1 MAETF
6 ECEVKARDGLRFWV
20 VGNAVA
26 TGRETIGR
34 QLTYA
39 LLDIERRRQAEALT
53 AQAQA
58 SLARVI
64 ETAPLAIAQ
73 NATNVTGTWAFDV
86 TTDQG
91 TGNPTIV
98 FKQDGETLT
107 GRYTGTFG
115 EADVTGTVKGKDIT
129 FSFSADVQGF
139 ALTSTYKG
147 TVETATTMKG
157 TLEISQIGTG
167 TFTATKK

>member
-1 MAETF
+1 MFSIT
-6 ECEVKARDGLRFWV
+6 RR
-20 VGNAVA
+20 
-26 TGRETIGR
+26 
-34 QLTYA
+34 A
-39 LLDIERRRQAEALT
+39 LLTVALAVT
-53 AQAQA
+53 LAPFAFAQK
-58 SLARVI
+58 
-64 ETAPLAIAQ
+64 APD
-73 NATNVTGTWAFDV
+73 VTGTWAFDV

-98 FKQDGETLT
+98 FKQDGEKLT
-107 GRYTGTFG
+107 GRYSGTFG
-115 EADVTGTVKGKDIT
+115 EADITGTLKGKDIT

-147 TVETATTMKG
+147 TVDTATTMKG

>member
-1 MAETF
+1 MFSMTRRALIIS
-6 ECEVKARDGLRFWV
+6 ALS
-20 VGNAVA
+20 
-26 TGRETIGR
+26 
-34 QLTYA
+34 LT
-39 LLDIERRRQAEALT
+39 L
-53 AQAQA
+53 
-58 SLARVI
+58 
-64 ETAPLAIAQ
+64 APLAIAQ
-73 NATNVTGTWAFDV
+73 SAPNVTGTWAFDV

-91 TGNPTIV
+91 TGNPTIT
-98 FKQDGETLT
+98 FKQEGEKLT

-115 EADVTGTVKGKDIT
+115 EADITGTIKGKDLT

-157 TLEISQIGTG
+157 TLEISQVGNG